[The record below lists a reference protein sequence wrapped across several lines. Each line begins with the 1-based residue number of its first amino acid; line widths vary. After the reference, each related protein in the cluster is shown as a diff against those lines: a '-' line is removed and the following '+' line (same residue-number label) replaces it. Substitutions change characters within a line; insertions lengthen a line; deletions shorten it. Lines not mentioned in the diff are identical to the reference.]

1 MSYMQ
6 GFDRHQ
12 ITLFPQAID
21 EMIEADHLVRVID
34 VFVDSLDVVKLG
46 FKDVK
51 QNTNGRPPYHPKDL
65 LKLYIYSYMNRFRS
79 SRVIEKECKRNVE
92 VMWLLSGLTPDHNTI
107 SNFRRDNSKAIKSV
121 FRQTVSLA
129 KNMNLI
135 GGVLIAGDGT
145 RLRAQNSKKN
155 NFNEKKIQKHIS
167 YIEEKIEAYN
177 KELAEAD
184 GDKKELIQEQI
195 KQEQSRKEGYEQLEK
210 ELEASG
216 ESQISTSDPDSRQL
230 VTGNNSVE
238 VGYNVQATVDAKHKI
253 PLDYKV
259 TNKSDKKAMATMVAR
274 SKSIL
279 RTSAFT
285 ALFDKGYHSGSEIAK
300 CHQIC
305 VEVLVAIP
313 AKPPSAQAVR
323 PAYRTEKF
331 IYDKEN
337 DQYTCPAG
345 EILKTKGVWYQKNG
359 YRSQYYKTTACK
371 TCAVRDLCTKATIN
385 GRVIERSEYTLN
397 LERNKA
403 AIENNPKL
411 YKQRQA
417 IVEHPFGT
425 IKRSWGYD
433 HVMTKKGMNRASAD
447 VGFIFIA
454 YNLRRVISLVGIK
467 ELKKRL
473 RAFCLEFAA
482 IFRVQEPKRAILSLL
497 EFPKSLTAFS
507 RLAA

>member
-12 ITLFPQAID
+12 INLFPQAID

-46 FKDVK
+46 FKDVRH
-51 QNTNGRPPYHPKDL
+51 NTNGRPPYHPKDL
-65 LKLYIYSYMNRFRS
+65 LKLYIYSYMDRFRS

-92 VMWLLSGLTPDHNTI
+92 VMWLLSGLAPDHNTI
-107 SNFRRDNSKAIKSV
+107 SNFRRDNHKAIKAV

-129 KNMNLI
+129 RNMNLI
-135 GGVLIAGDGT
+135 GGVLIAGDST
-145 RLRAQNSKKN
+145 KLRAQNSKKK

-184 GDKKELIQEQI
+184 GDKKELIQEKI
-195 KQEQSRKEGYEQLEK
+195 KVQQSRKEGYEQLEEDMK
-210 ELEASG
+210 ASG
-216 ESQISTSDPDSRQL
+216 ESQISLSDPDSRQL
-230 VTGNNSVE
+230 VSGNNSVE
-238 VGYNVQATVDAKHKI
+238 VGYNIQSTVDAKNKI
-253 PLDYKV
+253 PLDYQV
-259 TNKSDKKAMATMVAR
+259 SNQSDKKAMSNMVAR

-279 RTSAFT
+279 RTSSFT
-285 ALFDKGYHSGSEIAK
+285 ALFDKGYHSGNAVAR
-300 CHQIC
+300 CHQMGI
-305 VEVLVAIP
+305 EVLVAMP
-313 AKPPSAQAVR
+313 AKPPSAQAVN
-323 PAYRTEKF
+323 PAYRSEKF
-331 IYDKEN
+331 IYDQEK
-337 DQYTCPAG
+337 DQYICPAG
-345 EILKTKGVWYQKNG
+345 EVLKTKGVWYQKNG
-359 YRSQYYKTTACK
+359 YRSQYYKTKACK
-371 TCAVRDLCTKATIN
+371 TCAVRDLCTKAAIN

-397 LERNKA
+397 LERNKE

-425 IKRSWGYD
+425 MKRSWGFN
-433 HVMTKKGMNRASAD
+433 HIMTKKGIKRASAD

-454 YNLRRVISLVGIK
+454 YNLRRMISIIGIK

-473 RAFCLEFAA
+473 RAFCLESAA
-482 IFRVQEPKRAILSLL
+482 IFEVHEPKGSILSLL
-497 EFPKSLTAFS
+497 YFSKSSLSFLK
-507 RLAA
+507 LAA

>member
-6 GFDRHQ
+6 GFNRHQ

-51 QNTNGRPPYHPKDL
+51 HNTNGRPPYHPKDL

-92 VMWLLSGLTPDHNTI
+92 VMWLLSGLAPDHNTI
-107 SNFRRDNSKAIKSV
+107 SNFRRDNGKAIKAV

-129 KNMNLI
+129 KNMKLI
-135 GGVLIAGDGT
+135 GGVLIAGDST
-145 RLRAQNSKKN
+145 KLRAQNSKKR
-155 NFNEKKIQKHIS
+155 NFNEKKIQQHIS

-195 KQEQSRKEGYEQLEK
+195 KEQQSRKEGYEQLEK
-210 ELEASG
+210 ELKASG
-216 ESQISTSDPDSRQL
+216 ESQISLSDPDSRQL
-230 VTGNNSVE
+230 VTGNNTVE
-238 VGYNVQATVDAKHKI
+238 VGYNIQATVDAENKI
-253 PLDYKV
+253 HLDYQV
-259 TNKSDKKAMATMVAR
+259 SNQSDKKAMGNMVAR

-279 RTSAFT
+279 RTSSFT
-285 ALFDKGYHSGSEIAK
+285 ALFDKGYHSGNAVAR
-300 CHQIC
+300 CHQMG

-313 AKPPSAQAVR
+313 AKPPSAQAVN

-331 IYDKEN
+331 NYDEEN
-337 DQYTCPAG
+337 NHYMCPEG
-345 EILKTKGVWYQKNG
+345 KVLKTKGVWYQKNG

-371 TCAVRDLCTKATIN
+371 TCAVKDLCTKAIIN

-403 AIENNPKL
+403 AIENNPRL

-425 IKRSWGYD
+425 MKRSWGYD
-433 HVMTKKGMNRASAD
+433 HVMTKKGMKRASAD

-454 YNLRRVISLVGIK
+454 YNLKRIISLIGLN
-467 ELKKRL
+467 ELTERL
-473 RAFCLEFAA
+473 KALVPKSAA
-482 IFRVQEPKRAILSLL
+482 IDDVLKVKRAVLSLL
-497 EFPKSLTAFS
+497 YFQENSPALS
-507 RLAA
+507 RIAA

>member
-1 MSYMQ
+1 MQ

-21 EMIEADHLVRVID
+21 EMIDADHLVRMID
-34 VFVDSLDVVKLG
+34 VFVDSLGVVKLG

-51 QNTNGRPPYHPKDL
+51 KNTNGRPPYHPKDL

-92 VMWLLSGLTPDHNTI
+92 VMWLLSGLAPDHNTI
-107 SNFRRDNSKAIKSV
+107 SNFRRDNSKAIKAV

-129 KNMNLI
+129 KDMNLI
-135 GGVLIAGDGT
+135 GGVLIAGDST
-145 RLRAQNSKKN
+145 KLRAQNSKKN
-155 NFNEKKIQKHIS
+155 NFNEKKLEKHIS

-184 GDKKELIQEQI
+184 GDKQALIQEQI
-195 KQEQSRKEGYEQLEK
+195 KVQQSRKEGYEQLGK
-210 ELEASG
+210 ELKTSG
-216 ESQISTSDPDSRQL
+216 GSQISTSDPESRQL
-230 VTGNNSVE
+230 VTGNNTVE
-238 VGYNVQATVDAKHKI
+238 VGYNIQTTVDAKNKI
-253 PLDYKV
+253 PLDYQV
-259 TNKSDKKAMATMVAR
+259 TNQSDKKAMSNMVAR
-274 SKSIL
+274 SKLIL
-279 RTSAFT
+279 RTSSFT
-285 ALFDKGYHSGSEIAK
+285 ALFDKEYHSGNAVAK
-300 CHQIC
+300 CHQMGI
-305 VEVLVAIP
+305 EVLVAIP
-313 AKPPSAQAVR
+313 AKPPSAQAVN

-331 IYDKEN
+331 SYDKEN
-337 DQYTCPAG
+337 EQYICPAG
-345 EILKTKGVWYQKNG
+345 ETLKTKGVWYQKNG

-371 TCAVRDLCTKATIN
+371 TCAVKELCTKAITN

-433 HVMTKKGMNRASAD
+433 
-447 VGFIFIA
+447 
-454 YNLRRVISLVGIK
+454 
-467 ELKKRL
+467 
-473 RAFCLEFAA
+473 
-482 IFRVQEPKRAILSLL
+482 QERNK
-497 EFPKSLTAFS
+497 
-507 RLAA
+507 